1 MQVRCMKYPLMKT
14 PFVSVPFTDM
24 KKKQAE
30 QYFIWYMLEKEKRIK
45 QLEQY
50 VNQDSQRV
58 ILDKSPESLIT
69 LWEWFEDKIEWEKRS
84 EEEMQEEL
92 LGNPELIR
100 NILWKNTKRLTVL
113 TMALVEDI
121 AIYFSD
127 TMIFNNPTVYWGYRI
142 KPKKLDGVN
151 QPIMLGFKGDICVNP
166 RGLVELCILR
176 SSRNRN
182 KEELFETYTIL
193 LKNI

>member
-1 MQVRCMKYPLMKT
+1 MEYPLMKT
-14 PFVSVPFTDM
+14 PFLLVSFKEM
-24 KKKQAE
+24 NKKQAE

-45 QLEQY
+45 QLELY
-50 VNQDSQRV
+50 ANQEVQR
-58 ILDKSPESLIT
+58 IFLDKSPESLIP

-92 LGNPELIR
+92 LGKPEQIR
-100 NILWKNTKRLTVL
+100 NILLQNTKRVTAL

-127 TMIFNNPTVYWGYRI
+127 TIIFNNPTVHWGYKT

>member
-1 MQVRCMKYPLMKT
+1 MEYPLMET
-14 PFVSVPFTDM
+14 PFVLVSFKDM
-24 KKKQAE
+24 NKKQAE
-30 QYFIWYMLEKEKRIK
+30 QYFIWYMREKEKRIK

-50 VNQDSQRV
+50 VNQDSQHV
-58 ILDKSPESLIT
+58 FLDKSPESLIP
-69 LWEWFEDKIEWEKRS
+69 LWEWFEDKIEWEKGS

-92 LGNPELIR
+92 FGKPEQIR
-100 NILWKNTKRLTVL
+100 KILLQNTKRATVL

-127 TMIFNNPTVYWGYRI
+127 TIIFNNPTVHWGYKM

-151 QPIMLGFKGDICVNP
+151 QPIMLGFKGGICVNP
-166 RGLVELCILR
+166 RGLVELCIMR
-176 SSRNRN
+176 SSRKRN